1 MRLQEARL
9 RADLSQKGLGLLAG
23 LDPSVASPRI
33 NQYERGVH
41 VPTYTTLSLLGNVLK
56 VPVAYFYC
64 QDDALATLLLD
75 YHEASD
81 SARKRISRAFRSE
94 K

>member
-41 VPTYTTLSLLGNVLK
+41 VPTYTTLAQLGNVLK

-64 QDDALATLLLD
+64 HDDAMATLLLD

-81 SARKRISRAFRSE
+81 SAKKRISRAFRSE